1 MFAIYPLPQQERDG
15 LLLLGIHSL
24 TSRDGYH
31 IIDVLNRTTTTQV
44 IDRTGNTLKNRTYGD
59 GIAEALYKFISDVS
73 HLKIREN
80 KRWRGQRWHYPE
92 LSSPTEGTRAASACS
107 SPSIFNAGSSSL
119 ANFVASITLSTTSC
133 VALPLV
139 EKLNMATRG
148 SVKPATLLAVCAVQ
162 TAI

>member
-80 KRWRGQRWHYPE
+80 KHVG
-92 LSSPTEGTRAASACS
+92 
-107 SPSIFNAGSSSL
+107 
-119 ANFVASITLSTTSC
+119 VASDGTTRSF
-133 VALPLV
+133 
-139 EKLNMATRG
+139 
-148 SVKPATLLAVCAVQ
+148 LL
-162 TAI
+162 TY